1 MLIGEAEFGLLNCSL
16 VGSLGILPDLWN
28 AGSEDSPD
36 RRV

>member
-1 MLIGEAEFGLLNCSL
+1 MLIGVTEFGALNCNL
-16 VGSLGILPDLWN
+16 VGSLGILLDLWN